1 AIKGLSAP
9 KYREQYLGKAEVR
22 QTYKISSVGTIA
34 GCMVLDGKIV
44 RNAKV
49 RLIRDNIVIA
59 DTSISSLKRMK
70 DDMKEVMSGY
80 ECGIGLDS
88 WNDIKEGD
96 IIESFNIVEEKR

>member
-1 AIKGLSAP
+1 
-9 KYREQYLGKAEVR
+9 
-22 QTYKISSVGTIA
+22 
-34 GCMVLDGKIV
+34 MVLDGKIV

-59 DTSISSLKRMK
+59 DTAINSLKRMK
-70 DDMKEVMSGY
+70 DDMKEVMQGY
-80 ECGIGLDS
+80 ECGIGLDN